1 MVKTNPSIVEPIESV
16 HETKVAPV
24 KSTDPFDSC
33 VNCKADLNK
42 DLICDD
48 CGYNLNLV
56 YNLALETKKERE
68 RNEAK

>member
-1 MVKTNPSIVEPIESV
+1 MIEPIESV
-16 HETKVAPV
+16 HENKVKLV

-33 VNCKADLNK
+33 MNCKSDLNNELK
-42 DLICDD
+42 CEA
-48 CGYNLNLV
+48 CGYDRNIV